1 MARQTEGIPKK
12 FKNLFIVDGI
22 TEEKYFNTIFQR
34 YKLSATEVKRIS
46 NSGNMAVI
54 QGLSEAH
61 GKEEA
66 EGKTY
71 DYYYIVIDR
80 DELTESDYDK
90 ICRDLASQP
99 NVQLVFSNIA
109 FEVWLLAHYDTMT
122 ARPVDQ
128 LKDRE
133 DLKRVLGKKLGV
145 KYKKGDTKQ
154 LYKIM
159 AHSNHSIELPL
170 KNTKNIS
177 RINMAYQCT
186 NVGVILSQVIG

>member
-22 TEEKYFNTIFQR
+22 TEEKYFNAIFQR

-80 DELTESDYDK
+80 DE
-90 ICRDLASQP
+90 
-99 NVQLVFSNIA
+99 
-109 FEVWLLAHYDTMT
+109 WLLAHYDTMT
-122 ARPVDQ
+122 ARPVDV

-133 DLKRVLGKKLGV
+133 DLKRVLGNKLGV

-159 AHSNHSIELPL
+159 SNSNHSIELPL
-170 KNTKNIS
+170 NNTRNIS
-177 RINMAYQCT
+177 KINMAYQCT